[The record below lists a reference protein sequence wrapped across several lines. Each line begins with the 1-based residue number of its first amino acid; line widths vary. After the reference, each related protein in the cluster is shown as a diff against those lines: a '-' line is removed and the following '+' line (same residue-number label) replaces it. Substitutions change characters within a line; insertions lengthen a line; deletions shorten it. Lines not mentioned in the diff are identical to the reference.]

1 MLMIK
6 CILSGGHFKLKHFI
20 TFTKY
25 GIGRRNNTNTRDSA
39 NGTSS
44 NLFNNPSVAQCSTNQ
59 YGFGDLGSWVY
70 DLNEGVR
77 KCIPALYF
85 VFELENYC
93 FELQSVFFVCEDP

>member
-1 MLMIK
+1 MFMIK
-6 CILSGGHFKLKHFI
+6 CILSGSHFKLKHLI

-25 GIGRRNNTNTRDSA
+25 GIGRRNMTDNTRDSV

-70 DLNEGVR
+70 DLNKDVR
-77 KCIPALYF
+77 KYIPSSL
-85 VFELENYC
+85 
-93 FELQSVFFVCEDP
+93 